1 MGTFVRTYTTMWCDE
16 PGCNNS
22 FEMETGRAEAIESA
36 FAAGW
41 TGRDIRHFCPD
52 HDEDKN

>member
-16 PGCNNS
+16 PGCDNS
-22 FEMETGRAEAIESA
+22 FEMETDRVEVLEAA

-41 TGRDIRHFCPD
+41 TGLDIRQFCPD
-52 HDEDKN
+52 HGEDKN